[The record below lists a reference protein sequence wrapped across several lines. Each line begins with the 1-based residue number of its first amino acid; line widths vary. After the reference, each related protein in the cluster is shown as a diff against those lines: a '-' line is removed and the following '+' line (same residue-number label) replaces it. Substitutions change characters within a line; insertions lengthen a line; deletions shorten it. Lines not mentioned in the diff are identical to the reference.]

1 MMLQITSENKTKIL
15 HRVIIVYELIINKN
29 MKKLNPN
36 TFTFRLPNGLRN
48 KLETIADDNEVSL
61 SELVRYSLKSL
72 ANNEQKFNQT
82 ENIITKRMV
91 WK

>member
-1 MMLQITSENKTKIL
+1 
-15 HRVIIVYELIINKN
+15 

-36 TFTFRLPNGLRN
+36 TFTFRLPNGLRS

>member
-1 MMLQITSENKTKIL
+1 
-15 HRVIIVYELIINKN
+15 

-48 KLETIADDNEVSL
+48 KLETIADENEVSL

-72 ANNEQKFNQT
+72 TNNEQKFIQT

>member
-1 MMLQITSENKTKIL
+1 
-15 HRVIIVYELIINKN
+15 
-29 MKKLNPN
+29 MKKLNQN

-72 ANNEQKFNQT
+72 TNNEG
-82 ENIITKRMV
+82 
-91 WK
+91 

>member
-1 MMLQITSENKTKIL
+1 
-15 HRVIIVYELIINKN
+15 

-36 TFTFRLPNGLRN
+36 TFTFRLPNGLRS

-72 ANNEQKFNQT
+72 TNNESCSNGFGSSYCNYNHK
-82 ENIITKRMV
+82 
-91 WK
+91 